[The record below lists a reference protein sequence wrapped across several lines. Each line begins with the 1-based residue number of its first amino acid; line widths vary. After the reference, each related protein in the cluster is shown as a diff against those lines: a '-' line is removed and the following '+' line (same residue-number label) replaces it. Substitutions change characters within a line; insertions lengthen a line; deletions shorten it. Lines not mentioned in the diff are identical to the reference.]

1 MKCVELMLPQV
12 TFIVIRYFCKFCH
25 KVKHSAEIRFVSFYF
40 VFCRRPGDI
49 GISASFPGTSYILC
63 TSCWHR
69 SLPYVPMWGTYM
81 RYWRYLREADYDL
94 PQLYCIVCSFVFAL
108 YYYCDLYIHQMS
120 GANLYYRYFSYTDA
134 SSNIVYSTLFATIS
148 SFVFKYCYHK
158 EWLQYLVNH
167 YLPEFQHKC
176 YHNLYLRQNII
187 ESNLFLTKL
196 STKWVDNTYLSKLFA
211 TTQFWMSLT

>member
-1 MKCVELMLPQV
+1 
-12 TFIVIRYFCKFCH
+12 
-25 KVKHSAEIRFVSFYF
+25 
-40 VFCRRPGDI
+40 
-49 GISASFPGTSYILC
+49 
-63 TSCWHR
+63 
-69 SLPYVPMWGTYM
+69 MWGTYM
-81 RYWRYLREADYDL
+81 RYWIYFREADYHL
-94 PQLYCIVCSFVFAL
+94 PQLYRIRLFVCIRFAL

-120 GANLYYRYFSYTDA
+120 GANLYYYHFSYMDA

-167 YLPEFQHKC
+167 YLPEFQQIYC
-176 YHNLYLRQNII
+176 HNLYLREKII
-187 ESNLFLTKL
+187 ESNIFLTKL